1 MSTVTGIN
9 SGTTGT
15 STTGTST
22 TNASGQVLTQDNFL
36 QMLVAQLQ
44 NQDPLNPLSGTDF
57 AAQLAQFSSLDQ
69 LTEINTQLSNLT
81 SSLSSASNSQ
91 VVSLIGDEVV
101 TNGNSVEVSGAST
114 TLAYSLPSNVQ
125 QGTIKISDA
134 NGNVVQ
140 TLAFGE
146 QQAGNNTM
154 NWNTSN
160 VTPGTYTFNVSALDS
175 SGNAVTATTQM
186 SGTVTGISFQNGV
199 PYVQVNGQSVALS
212 NVLYVTTPGSSG
224 Q

>member
-1 MSTVTGIN
+1 MSTVSGIN

-15 STTGTST
+15 STT
-22 TNASGQVLTQDNFL
+22 NANGKVLGEDDFL

-44 NQDPLNPLSGTDF
+44 NQDPLNPLSGSDF

-69 LTEINTQLSNLT
+69 LTEINTQLSNLA
-81 SSLSSASNSQ
+81 SSLSSTSNSQ

-101 TNGNSVEVSGAST
+101 ANGNSIEVSGASKT
-114 TLAYSLPSNVQ
+114 IAYSLPSNVQ
-125 QGTIKISDA
+125 QGTITISDA

-160 VTPGTYTFNVSALDS
+160 VIPGTYTFSISAKDS
-175 SGNAVTATTQM
+175 SGNPVSATTMM
-186 SGTVTGISFQNGV
+186 SGTVTGVTFKNNV
-199 PYVQVNGQSVALS
+199 PYLSVNGQDVALS
-212 NVLYVTTPGSSG
+212 DIVYITQPVSSTQSG
-224 Q
+224 N